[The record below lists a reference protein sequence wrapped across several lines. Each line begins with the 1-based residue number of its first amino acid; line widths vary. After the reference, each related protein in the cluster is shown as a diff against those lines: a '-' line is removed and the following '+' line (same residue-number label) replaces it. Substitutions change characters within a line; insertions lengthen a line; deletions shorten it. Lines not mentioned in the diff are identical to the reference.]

1 LALNTESSSKRSSV
15 IFADTLTLLLEGVAR
30 IVEIHQPLVETYYGT
45 FVVMKFES
53 EKEPGHKSDL
63 DPLFRSGTLDPGYP
77 SFAKDL

>member
-1 LALNTESSSKRSSV
+1 MALNTESSSKRSSV

-45 FVVMKFES
+45 FVVRKTES
-53 EKEPGHKSDL
+53 QEPGQKFDL
-63 DPLFRSGTLDPGYP
+63 DPLSRSGTLDPGYS